1 MITRLF
7 FGITISFYNYIFL
20 LINQTLRMNPTELIN
35 FFEKLIKNNL
45 NISTMIWGPPGI
57 GKSSI
62 VSAAADKA
70 GIDFIDLRLSQL
82 APTDLRGLP
91 VPVHPEEEK
100 KQGTSKWYPPEFL
113 PREG

>member
-1 MITRLF
+1 
-7 FGITISFYNYIFL
+7 
-20 LINQTLRMNPTELIN
+20 MNPVELTDFI
-35 FFEKLIKNNL
+35 EKIISKNL

-62 VSAAADKA
+62 VSSAADKA

-91 VPVHPEEEK
+91 VPVHPEDKK
-100 KQGTSKWYPPEFL
+100 KQGT
-113 PREG
+113 

>member
-1 MITRLF
+1 
-7 FGITISFYNYIFL
+7 
-20 LINQTLRMNPTELIN
+20 
-35 FFEKLIKNNL
+35 
-45 NISTMIWGPPGI
+45 MIWGPPGV

-91 VPVHPEEEK
+91 VPVHPEDEK
-100 KQGTSKWYPPEFL
+100 NKVPRNGIHQNSFL
-113 PREG
+113 EREKEYFFLMN